1 MYELGSDDSGL
12 RIRKRLS
19 NRNKSNHV
27 FESDTASFSGAVM
40 WFWEGKGGGMLS
52 IELSWHAKLQD
63 CLKMPL
69 DLARLCKADGAR
81 WDNRSL
87 EASVFEV

>member
-12 RIRKRLS
+12 RIRRRLS

-40 WFWEGKGGGMLS
+40 WFWEGEGGDAVDRAVM
-52 IELSWHAKLQD
+52 
-63 CLKMPL
+63 
-69 DLARLCKADGAR
+69 ARKASG
-81 WDNRSL
+81 L
-87 EASVFEV
+87 FEDAFGLG